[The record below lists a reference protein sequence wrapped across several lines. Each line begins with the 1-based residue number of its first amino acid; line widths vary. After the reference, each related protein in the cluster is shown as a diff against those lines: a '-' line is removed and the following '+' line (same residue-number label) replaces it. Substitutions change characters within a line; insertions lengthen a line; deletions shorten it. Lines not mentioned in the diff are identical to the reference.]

1 MIVKR
6 TAPIKRIT
14 KGEYLDADASWRW
27 YAFVSREDKVHK
39 GQNLGKIRD
48 LFGNVL
54 HEYYAK
60 LDGVVLMV
68 VATLA
73 IKKGDPIIAY
83 GD

>member
-14 KGEYLDADASWRW
+14 KGEHLDADASQRW

-39 GQNLGKIRD
+39 GQKLGKIRD

-68 VATLA
+68 VATLD
-73 IKKGDPIIAY
+73 IKKENPILAY

>member
-1 MIVKR
+1 M
-6 TAPIKRIT
+6 
-14 KGEYLDADASWRW
+14 
-27 YAFVSREDKVHK
+27 HK
-39 GQNLGKIRD
+39 GQKLGKIRD

-68 VATLA
+68 VATLD
-73 IKKGDPIIAY
+73 IKKENLILAY